1 MASMPHLDR
10 LMALAEAANA
20 KMALAG
26 DPVQHEAVHAGGG
39 MGMLARWLGYVQLG
53 EALRFREQ
61 WQREASLQ
69 LRAGDAA
76 CVTAYDQ
83 QGRITA
89 GSHELMLEEAGR
101 RFVNDYM
108 RGRDSV
114 LIARTDAD
122 AREMS
127 RRVRDDLI
135 RFGVVAPGPA
145 AALKDGAVAS
155 AGDRI
160 MTRRNDHQA
169 DAGAAAARWP
179 TVTCS
184 RSTRCCPAGRRRSAW
199 CWAGTSTAGSSSV
212 SRGRS
217 PAAYLR
223 EHAQLAYGMTQLR
236 GPGRDVRRQRL
247 RRRAA
252 RGRPRVPLHRA

>member
-1 MASMPHLDR
+1 MLRGMGLADSHNISMFLTDKRLQDLGENALIVVDEASMASMPHLDR

-53 EALRFREQ
+53 EALRFRER

-69 LRAGDAA
+69 LRAGDPVAI
-76 CVTAYDQ
+76 TAYDQ

-122 AREMS
+122 AREMC

-135 RFGVVAPGPA
+135 RFGIVAPRPGR
-145 AALKDGAVAS
+145 GA
-155 AGDRI
+155 
-160 MTRRNDHQA
+160 
-169 DAGAAAARWP
+169 
-179 TVTCS
+179 
-184 RSTRCCPAGRRRSAW
+184 AGRRR
-199 CWAGTSTAGSSSV
+199 
-212 SRGRS
+212 RLGRR
-217 PAAYLR
+217 PD
-223 EHAQLAYGMTQLR
+223 HDQAQ
-236 GPGRDVRRQRL
+236 
-247 RRRAA
+247 
-252 RGRPRVPLHRA
+252 RPSG